1 LPLTGSIALYGMN
14 LTVSSTAYS
23 MQMWS

>member
-14 LTVSSTAYS
+14 LTGSSTAYS